1 MYFCTSNS
9 NLFMTF
15 KHSYPICAL
24 ASGAILLAAA
34 TSSCGEPKFK
44 IKGEIEGADNVAVV
58 LEKSDFH
65 GRWVAIDSTR
75 TNSSGSF
82 AISRPAPAGPEIF
95 RLDIDGKYIYVPIDS
110 IETVSVASPLDKFG
124 TEFTLSGTPNAEALE
139 RFEKEVRAL
148 PAGISPDS
156 LASFK
161 KGVFTKYMQNAQG
174 SIVAYYALT
183 KTLDGKPLF
192 DPETSDYKYFAAV
205 ATGFKEKRPSDP
217 HTNLLEQTSLNA
229 LKRRNKEKGNHR
241 EIAAEE
247 LSMIDVNLPDENG
260 KQVSLSEVMK
270 NGKKTVLIFSV
281 LTHPDSPALNA
292 ALSNLYKSLGGNVNF
307 YQVSLDPDQYA
318 WRDAAKNLP
327 WITVFDPEGTYS
339 KNIRNYN
346 VGELPAYFIYSASG
360 DLTDRAFSVEDLRKK
375 L

>member
-1 MYFCTSNS
+1 MK
-9 NLFMTF
+9 L
-15 KHSYPICAL
+15 KHSFRTGAFAL
-24 ASGAILLAAA
+24 GALLLAAA

-44 IKGEIEGADNVAVV
+44 IKGEIEGADNVSVV

-65 GRWVAIDSTR
+65 GRWVPIDSTR
-75 TNSSGSF
+75 TSSSGSF
-82 AISRPAPAGPEIF
+82 VISRAAPAGPEIF
-95 RLDIDGKYIYVPIDS
+95 RLDIDGRYVYIPIDS
-110 IETVSVASPLDKFG
+110 IETVTVTSPLAKFG
-124 TEFTLSGTPNAEALE
+124 TEFSLKGTPNAESLE

-148 PAGISPDS
+148 PDNVSQDS

-161 KGVFTKYMQNAQG
+161 KSVYTKYMQNAQG

-183 KTLDGKPLF
+183 KIVGDKPLF

-205 ATGFKEKRPSDP
+205 ATGFKEKRPADP
-217 HTNLLEQTSLNA
+217 HTFLLEQTSLNA
-229 LKRRNKEKGNHR
+229 LKKRNKEKGNRR

-247 LSMIDVNLPDENG
+247 LAMIDIRLPDENG
-260 KQVSLSEVMK
+260 KEVSLSEVMK

-281 LTHPDSPALNA
+281 LTHPDSPALNVD
-292 ALSNLYKSLGGNVNF
+292 LSNLYKSLGENVNF

-327 WITVFDPEGTYS
+327 WVTVFDPAGNYS
-339 KNIRNYN
+339 ENIRNYN

-360 DLTDRAFSVEDLRKK
+360 ELSDRAFSIDDLRKK